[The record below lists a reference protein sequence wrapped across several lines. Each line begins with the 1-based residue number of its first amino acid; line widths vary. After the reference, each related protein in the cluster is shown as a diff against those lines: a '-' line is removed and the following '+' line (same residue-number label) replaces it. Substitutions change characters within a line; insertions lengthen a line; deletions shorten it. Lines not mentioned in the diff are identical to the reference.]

1 MLSLY
6 NVGIKLKEA
15 KSTEHYCSVALLPL
29 LFSLSSPPPLHLSTL
44 VFVFFHPLFFP
55 HSSPLFPLLC
65 LPLLHLIFC
74 FLFSSFLFSTRSSS
88 FLFST
93 PFSTLFPSFLFSY
106 FILFSTLF
114 CILLSTLSPPS
125 YSRTPQSPRVTTTVT
140 KAARNSPAVT
150 EPTSI
155 PVPVA
160 RMALSGTKRL
170 RSVSLEKL
178 PASLTAKRPSRTPTQ
193 DTTPVERPPT
203 LRTGGNEGMCTFTA
217 RVRACNSNRSL

>member
-1 MLSLY
+1 MCPPLQYTICICPCLSQL
-6 NVGIKLKEA
+6 NTTLICAVR
-15 KSTEHYCSVALLPL
+15 HYYHSYSP
-29 LFSLSSPPPLHLSTL
+29 SPPPFTSLL
-44 VFVFFHPLFFP
+44 LF
-55 HSSPLFPLLC
+55 
-65 LPLLHLIFC
+65 
-74 FLFSSFLFSTRSSS
+74 
-88 FLFST
+88 
-93 PFSTLFPSFLFSY
+93 LFPSSFFLTLLPFFRFSAS
-106 FILFSTLF
+106 LFSTLF
-114 CILLSTLSPPS
+114 STLSPPH

-160 RMALSGTKRL
+160 RTALSGTKRL

-178 PASLTAKRPSRTPTQ
+178 PVSLTAKRPSRTPTQ
-193 DTTPVERPPT
+193 DTTPEEQPPT

>member
-15 KSTEHYCSVALLPL
+15 KSTEHYTNLCSAALLPL
-29 LFSLSSPPPLHLSTL
+29 LFSLSSPLHLSTL
-44 VFVFFHPLFFP
+44 VFFFHPLFSSLFSPFSSSLPPSSLLSSFP
-55 HSSPLFPLLC
+55 LAPPPSCSPPPFSSLLSSSP
-65 LPLLHLIFC
+65 
-74 FLFSSFLFSTRSSS
+74 TSSS
-88 FLFST
+88 SQ
-93 PFSTLFPSFLFSY
+93 PSSASY
-106 FILFSTLF
+106 SLT
-114 CILLSTLSPPS
+114 S

-140 KAARNSPAVT
+140 KAARNSPTVT

-160 RMALSGTKRL
+160 RTALSGTKRL

-193 DTTPVERPPT
+193 DTTPVEQPPT
-203 LRTGGNEGMCTFTA
+203 LRTGGNEGTCTFTA